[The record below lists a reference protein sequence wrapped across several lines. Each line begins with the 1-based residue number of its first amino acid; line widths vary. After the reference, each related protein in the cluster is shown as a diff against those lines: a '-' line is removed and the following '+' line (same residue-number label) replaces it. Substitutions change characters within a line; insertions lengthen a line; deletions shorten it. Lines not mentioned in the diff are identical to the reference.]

1 MKSRNSLFSNLLF
14 FRGKQLAIA
23 WLGFILVCC
32 IYLAKLWFFSAGSPI
47 ETNIIKLLPVD
58 QQNPLAEQ
66 AFEKVTSNMSNKV
79 IFVITENVVTE
90 NVITEKVIA
99 EKAISG
105 KDENA
110 LYSATKALEKGLSAT
125 PYFSKVVGEID
136 SSQQQQWSS
145 YYFQNRFQQ
154 LTAAQRIQL
163 TTSPNA
169 RIEQVI
175 QSLYSPFSGVT
186 AQELKADPFLLF
198 RDYLAEVSARSSAFT
213 LENGF
218 LAAHYQGQKY
228 LLISAELKES
238 PYSLSAQQAV
248 PVIKQLQS
256 SLSQQYNVEIL
267 HTGVLFYAD
276 FGTQSAKSEISTIGL
291 FSILGIVIL
300 VATVFGSVTP
310 LVLSLLS
317 ISVGLLVALSITSMI
332 FGKVHL
338 FSLVFGASLI
348 GVSIDYAF
356 HYLTDR
362 LASGN
367 KWQSIEGLKH
377 ILAAITLGLI
387 TSLIGYLG
395 LLVAPFPGLQQLAL
409 FSAIGLISAYVTVV
423 VWYPI
428 LAKRPSP
435 TKDLPGLAFWSSL
448 LAAWQ
453 KPAFKLGLPVTV
465 LAISLLA
472 LTKVDYNDDIK
483 QLQAMPE
490 TLKQQEEQITQLSGL
505 QSSQKMLLLTAKNN
519 DALMQSLEQL
529 QPQLQQWTDKGVI
542 KGYQGLDQYLSST
555 HQQQQ
560 DFEIISN
567 YYQQYGPVLAKQLK
581 LTEVPV
587 LTAQFT
593 PVTLDDYL
601 KQASSEPVRFLYL
614 GEIGDDV
621 ATVILLKQPSDLETI
636 RRFVHSEPNLLYLDK
651 AEQLSSLF
659 GDYRIK
665 VMQLLAAA
673 VIAITLVLS
682 IRYNFTQAIKIIL
695 PSVIAC
701 IAGLAVTTITGSVL
715 NLFNL
720 LALVLVI
727 GIGIDYTLFFAEN
740 SRNKSTLLAI
750 TLSATTTLL
759 SFGLLA
765 LSQTHAIHSFGITV
779 LSGIFVAWLLSP
791 MAIRS
796 SDN

>member
-1 MKSRNSLFSNLLF
+1 MKSNNSLLSNLLF
-14 FRGKQLAIA
+14 SRGKHLAII
-23 WLGFILVCC
+23 WLGFILVCSV
-32 IYLAKLWFFSAGSPI
+32 YLAKLWFFSAGSPI

-79 IFVITENVVTE
+79 IFVVT
-90 NVITEKVIA
+90 
-99 EKAISG
+99 G
-105 KDENA
+105 KEESS
-110 LYSATKALEKGLSAT
+110 LHSAAKALEEGLAAT
-125 PYFSKVVGEID
+125 PYFSKVIGEIH
-136 SSQQQQWSS
+136 SSQQQEWSK

-154 LTAAQRIQL
+154 LTEAQRIQL
-163 TTSPNA
+163 TTSPDD
-169 RIEQVI
+169 RIQQVI
-175 QSLYSPFSGVT
+175 QSLYNPFSGVT
-186 AQELKADPFLLF
+186 AQELEADPFLLF
-198 RDYLAEVSARSSAFT
+198 RDCLAEISQQSSTFT
-213 LENGF
+213 LDKRF
-218 LAAHYQGQKY
+218 LATHYQGKKY

-248 PVIKQLQS
+248 PIINQLQNT
-256 SLSQQYNVEIL
+256 LAQQYNVEIL

-291 FSILGIVIL
+291 FSLLGIVVLI
-300 VATVFGSVTP
+300 ATVFRSVTP
-310 LVLSLLS
+310 LLLSLLS
-317 ISVGLLVALSITSMI
+317 ISVGLLVALSVTSMI

-362 LASGN
+362 LASGD
-367 KWQSIEGLKH
+367 KWQSIQGLKH

-409 FSAIGLISAYVTVV
+409 FSAVGLISAYITVV
-423 VWYPI
+423 VCYPI
-428 LAKRPSP
+428 LADKPSP
-435 TKDLPGLAFWSSL
+435 TRPLPWGAIWSSL
-448 LAAWQ
+448 LLTWQ
-453 KPAFKLGLPVTV
+453 KPMFKLGLPVAI
-465 LAISLLA
+465 LMISLLA
-472 LTKVDYNDDIK
+472 LTGVDYNDDIK
-483 QLQAMPE
+483 QLQAMPAS
-490 TLKQQEEQITQLSGL
+490 LKQQEETISQLSGIN
-505 QSSQKMLLLTAKNN
+505 SSQKMLLLTASNN
-519 DALMQSLEQL
+519 EALMQSLEQL
-529 QPQLQQWTDKGVI
+529 QPQLQQWIHDGVI
-542 KGYQGLDQYLSST
+542 KGYQALNQYLAST
-555 HQQQQ
+555 QLQQQ
-560 DFEIISN
+560 DFEVISN
-567 YYQQYGPVLAKQLK
+567 YYQQYGPRLASQLK
-581 LTEVPV
+581 LTDVPNF
-587 LTAQFT
+587 TAQFS
-593 PVTLDDYL
+593 PVSLDDYL
-601 KQASSEPVRFLYL
+601 SQASSEPVRFLYL
-614 GEIGDDV
+614 GQVGDSV
-621 ATVILLKQPSDLETI
+621 ATVILLKQPSNLDTI
-636 RRFVHSEPNLLYLDK
+636 HSYLQQQPNLLYLDK

-673 VIAITLVLS
+673 IVAITLVLS
-682 IRYNFTQAIKIIL
+682 VRYNMIQAIKIIL

-701 IAGLAVTTITGSVL
+701 VAGLAVTTLTGSAL

-720 LALVLVI
+720 LALILVI

-796 SDN
+796 REH